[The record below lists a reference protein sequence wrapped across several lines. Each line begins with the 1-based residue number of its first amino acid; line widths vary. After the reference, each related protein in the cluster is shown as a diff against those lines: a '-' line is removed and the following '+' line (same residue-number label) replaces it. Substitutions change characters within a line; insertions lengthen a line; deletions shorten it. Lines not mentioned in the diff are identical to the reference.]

1 MKRILM
7 IIGTVLAMAAPCT
20 AAVRGSYTPDDYTL
34 HLYHFDGDAND
45 AVSSNPIHLTPAY
58 GATVTESSY
67 EGFGTALN
75 TYEGSSN
82 TSANQPI
89 AYVDEVSI
97 SNFTGSDGAFT
108 FEAVIRPAGSI
119 PNHMQI
125 ISGEDDS
132 SSTRGWQF
140 RINTSGQLEFI
151 KLTGTQENFTAVLP
165 TVGEHAWAP
174 GQWFHVAVT
183 YNGQENTGG
192 NLSFYWTRLDS
203 GASEAN
209 LLASFQMSADLL
221 SYPRIDFAVGNEGR
235 DYSGENFEG
244 LVDEVRISSIA
255 RGPEDM
261 LLAPGGVPPV
271 ILSQPS
277 DVRVRTPNDAVFE
290 AVFESQ
296 TEPTAV
302 WYKTEPSGEMP
313 VDTAGGRIFSEIIF
327 DNQTQQ
333 YTARLVFTET
343 LVSDAGF
350 YYCRISNASNVQ
362 RSSSAARLLAEGLVA
377 YWTLDVSDYADG
389 MYVDTVSG
397 RTASVWG
404 VPVFVEGADGQSLG
418 AVQINADSGWAVT
431 EPLDLT
437 GGTGAMTLS
446 LWAQRPSGMSLG
458 SDVQMETWP
467 QGTLLSVEDGLSSG
481 GRWQH
486 ICVVYTGT
494 SARVYVDGVFRTE
507 GPYVLPS
514 DTTAQ
519 LTLGGWIG
527 GVEIFEGR
535 LDDVRIYNYGLSEE
549 EAAEVYYEMTGVGVC
564 LLGHTSE
571 YDLTGPA
578 GAPDCVVDLYD
589 LAVFASVWLEMYTLP
604 DLAGLAS
611 QWLVCTYYPTCN

>member
-1 MKRILM
+1 VKRILM

-604 DLAGLAS
+604 DLAGLAA
-611 QWLVCTYYPTCN
+611 QWEKIYFYPN